1 MKNHSR
7 THTHTHRP
15 IFDCI
20 EIWCYYLI
28 AVLKTINS
36 FFSVRRREKKI
47 YYKTKK
53 TNQHSHLY
61 CGRCAFSL
69 NYLKDR
75 LILMKWN
82 EMKRMIDSI
91 AMNIGNYLIQ
101 TLWKML
107 RPSRTVLKIF
117 CIHRFLLDFFFSEE
131 IERHF
136 FSPLIMS
143 CCLEQYAIKC
153 LFTAVLWVL
162 TNHFGILKHQKYY
175 NFDGISFEN
184 DSDILRSTQFVHGLA
199 MNQFEQKRKYA

>member
-1 MKNHSR
+1 MEWNEADDWFDCNEYWKLFDSNIMKNASAEPKE
-7 THTHTHRP
+7 T
-15 IFDCI
+15 
-20 EIWCYYLI
+20 
-28 AVLKTINS
+28 VLKT
-36 FFSVRRREKKI
+36 
-47 YYKTKK
+47 
-53 TNQHSHLY
+53 
-61 CGRCAFSL
+61 
-69 NYLKDR
+69 
-75 LILMKWN
+75 
-82 EMKRMIDSI
+82 
-91 AMNIGNYLIQ
+91 
-101 TLWKML
+101 
-107 RPSRTVLKIF
+107 F